1 MWSWYT
7 KLIALCF
14 WLAQDYKKISLINI
28 CSAKG
33 KMKGNFKKNW
43 TWLIFFLYCGWLI
56 LDFILDFP
64 WLIFLVGVSFANYWY
79 LLHSFFKKSQNC
91 NDNNFCI
98 ISNLFHHKHINNNFS
113 MKNKEQVSL
122 RNQFPWKTSFSARQV
137 SLRN

>member
-1 MWSWYT
+1 
-7 KLIALCF
+7 
-14 WLAQDYKKISLINI
+14 
-28 CSAKG
+28 
-33 KMKGNFKKNW
+33 MKGNFKNNW

-64 WLIFLVGVSFANYWY
+64 WLIFLVGVSFANYCY

-98 ISNLFHHKHINNNFS
+98 LSNLFHHKHINNNFS

-122 RNQFPWKTSFSARQV
+122 RNQFPWETSFSARQV
-137 SLRN
+137 SLGNQFLCKTSFPAKLVLLRNQFICEISFPVYNH